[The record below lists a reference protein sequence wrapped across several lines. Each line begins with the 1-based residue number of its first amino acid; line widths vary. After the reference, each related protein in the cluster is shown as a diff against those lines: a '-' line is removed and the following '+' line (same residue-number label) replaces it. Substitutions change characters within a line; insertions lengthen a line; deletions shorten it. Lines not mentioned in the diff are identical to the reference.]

1 MKSMF
6 ILIAIIVLLF
16 VVIVGIVL
24 FVKSNTPVEKVDPAD
39 VTYEADTNTI
49 IVKNIISVSE
59 DFGKNIEEEKGG
71 AFGYLHFDVVN
82 HSNEERNYQIYITK
96 LMPSTKAINPS
107 YITYYLTD
115 ENNNALEGFTGNK
128 LPSYDDFHYIEDKAD
143 SKSIYEGTLKGN
155 EEAHFILRVWIID
168 NYLVTETEESFSF
181 EIAARAI

>member
-24 FVKSNTPVEKVDPAD
+24 FVKSNVPVEKVDPAD

-59 DFGKNIEEEKGG
+59 DFGKNIEEENGG

-115 ENNNALEGFTGNK
+115 ENNSQL
-128 LPSYDDFHYIEDKAD
+128 D
-143 SKSIYEGTLKGN
+143 
-155 EEAHFILRVWIID
+155 
-168 NYLVTETEESFSF
+168 
-181 EIAARAI
+181 